1 VDPLIA
7 SLGLT
12 EEIEKMRL
20 SMAEWLARTHLAM
33 QGPLGWQI
41 DGKAKHFRP
50 ATVFACYRSVS
61 GPKASIPPDLHHAT
75 VALELVHNVS
85 LIVDDILDRSR
96 YRRGKLTL
104 HCRFGS
110 LPALMA
116 AGYMFA
122 GAVRSV
128 VHQPETVNRLCE
140 LLQRLGVAEC
150 VQWDMRRAPEGV
162 RAWRELAA
170 QDTGS
175 MFEICASLSTGDDK
189 MRKFGLL
196 LGMLYHGCDDVGDV
210 RGAEALGG
218 GGKEDLRDGILTL
231 PAAIAIQDQNVAEMF
246 ASGDPKY
253 YLRLQQAYRS
263 AIREA
268 EDELE
273 TLKKEALLEIE
284 LLLDTKVVREPRP
297 LHILL
302 DHTRSLSKR

>member
-1 VDPLIA
+1 MDPLIA
-7 SLGLT
+7 SLGLV
-12 EEIEKMRL
+12 EEIETMRAA
-20 SMAEWLARTHLAM
+20 MADWLGRTHSAIQDTLA
-33 QGPLGWQI
+33 WQI

-50 ATVFACYRSVS
+50 ATVFACYRSVA
-61 GPKASIPPDLHHAT
+61 GPRASIPPRLHSAAA
-75 VALELVHNVS
+75 ALELVHNVS

-96 YRRGKLTL
+96 HRRGKLTL
-104 HCRFGS
+104 HCRYGT

-122 GAVRSV
+122 GAIRSV
-128 VHQPETVNRLCE
+128 VDQQDTVDRLCE

-150 VQWDMRRAPEGV
+150 VQWDTRRSPAGV
-162 RAWRELAA
+162 RAWRDLAA

-231 PAAIAIQDQNVAEMF
+231 PAAIAIQHPRVAEMF
-246 ASGDPKY
+246 ASGNPKY
-253 YLRLQQAYRS
+253 YPQLQKSYRN
-263 AIREA
+263 AIAEA
-268 EDELE
+268 ESELD
-273 TLKKEALLEIE
+273 TIKKEALLEIE
-284 LLLDTKVVREPRP
+284 LLLDTRVVQEPRP
-297 LHILL
+297 LHILI